1 MTRKS
6 ALFSFSA
13 LWLIT
18 SCAAT
23 LKPQK
28 ETGEELDI
36 RSSPS
41 EAKANAGDWRPFFRG
56 APTPDERI
64 AIQRSLDKWTDTGTV
79 DGLLK
84 KARNELAIGKL
95 VQAEVTLREAI
106 RRSDNNPETALEL
119 VQIYIRK
126 RDSVRAFETL
136 AQVRDVIRVS
146 DRDHRELLFK
156 YRYNLAMAHLLR
168 GDRDRANSILTD
180 LVAIDPKFASGYM
193 ALASSYLSAGKNEVA
208 EFIARRGL
216 DRGAEDAGLY
226 NVLGLAIE
234 RQGRNSEALA
244 SYDRGLQL
252 NPAHVPTLIN
262 RGAMAIRAGDCKEG
276 QELMIR
282 ALSYSPAESNAHVGL
297 GTCQRRSGNG
307 PKAAKAF
314 ARAVELDPE
323 NATARYNL
331 AMVYSEEKGR
341 EGEAIRLL
349 REVLQSSEGNQEVKR
364 LAQVRLRDLEQGDSG
379 EN

>member
-1 MTRKS
+1 MMQKPVSFLLS
-6 ALFSFSA
+6 AFCILS
-13 LWLIT
+13 
-18 SCAAT
+18 SCATAT
-23 LKPQK
+23 KPQQ
-28 ETGEELDI
+28 EPRAELDI
-36 RSSPS
+36 RSSPA
-41 EAKANAGDWRPFFRG
+41 EAKAAAGDWRPFFRG
-56 APTPDERI
+56 APTPDERL

-79 DGLLK
+79 DGLLM
-84 KARNELAIGKL
+84 KARNELAIGRL

-136 AQVRDVIRVS
+136 AQVRDLIRVS

-180 LVAIDPKFASGYM
+180 LVAIDPKFAAGYT
-193 ALASSYLSAGKNEVA
+193 ALASSYLSAGKSEVA
-208 EFIARRGL
+208 EFVARRGL

-226 NVLGLAIE
+226 NALGLAIE
-234 RQGRNSEALA
+234 RQGRSSEALA

-252 NPAHVPTLIN
+252 NPSHVPTLIN

-282 ALSYSPAESNAHVGL
+282 ALSYSPSESNAHVGL
-297 GTCQRRSGNG
+297 GTCQRRGG
-307 PKAAKAF
+307 DGVKAGKAF
-314 ARAVELDPE
+314 AKAVELDPE

-331 AMVYSEEKGR
+331 AMIYSEERGR
-341 EGEAIRLL
+341 EGEAIRLF
-349 REVLQSSEGNQEVKR
+349 REVLQSSEENQEVKK
-364 LAQVRLRDLEQGDSG
+364 LAQMRLRDLEQGDSG